1 VAGKSRADEEYREQQ
16 EQHDLPVEPGPRS
29 STMRVHLQAA
39 PESSVNRSICRG
51 LLLCLLLPMSGRAA
65 DAPIELEQSVDGVR
79 VDVATGWIE
88 GVAYARLE
96 NRSPAAALCEAEF
109 RNGPESRLRR
119 SRLEPGEARTLT
131 FQPSRQVL
139 RLRIDLRCRPDD
151 RPEPDAS

>member
-1 VAGKSRADEEYREQQ
+1 MQHACHTIRGASKYACTAGRTVPAIFYNA
-16 EQHDLPVEPGPRS
+16 RS
-29 STMRVHLQAA
+29 HARV
-39 PESSVNRSICRG
+39 PESSVNPSICRG

-65 DAPIELEQSVDGVR
+65 DAPIELEQSIDGVR

-88 GVAYARLE
+88 GVVYARLE

-151 RPEPDAS
+151 RPVPDAS

>member
-1 VAGKSRADEEYREQQ
+1 M
-16 EQHDLPVEPGPRS
+16 S
-29 STMRVHLQAA
+29 SS
-39 PESSVNRSICRG
+39 PESSVNRSICRV
-51 LLLCLLLPMSGRAA
+51 LLLYLLLPMSGRAA
-65 DAPIELEQSVDGVR
+65 DAPIELEQSIDGLR
-79 VDVATGWIE
+79 IDVVTGWIE

-139 RLRIDLRCRPDD
+139 RLRIELRCGPDD
-151 RPEPDAS
+151 RPGPDVPETGASPSARIPT